1 MEPSTTPKKNSQ
13 DLPSTLRGSSALT
26 YPHSAHQQTLHSK
39 SVAAQGPTPILKV
52 GPPRNGANPSCE
64 RCSRRGLVCT
74 GILGIPCVPC
84 HAAQRRCSFTGQPKR
99 ELLAGETEMPSI
111 SSYYQTKPVPTKDS
125 ETVPAAAKRSL
136 TNSKLKRKSF
146 DGMDS
151 IGSEPKPKALKREET
166 NKVPTVISQSK
177 DRLPTIDFRTKLNKT
192 NGSRS
197 FCGAQTLTRKSTD
210 VSQFVSSNLASKSL
224 NDFLIS
230 QDKLSTRLVDDPV
243 KEKIREAIEKIVKEK
258 LDSMLDEIIDECFL
272 SVAATLSS
280 S

>member
-1 MEPSTTPKKNSQ
+1 MRTVFKTRSRLHGNT
-13 DLPSTLRGSSALT
+13 G
-26 YPHSAHQQTLHSK
+26 YP
-39 SVAAQGPTPILKV
+39 
-52 GPPRNGANPSCE
+52 
-64 RCSRRGLVCT
+64 VCT
-74 GILGIPCVPC
+74 VP
-84 HAAQRRCSFTGQPKR
+84 RRPKTLLLYWATETSVFTTIFLVLISQSVFAG